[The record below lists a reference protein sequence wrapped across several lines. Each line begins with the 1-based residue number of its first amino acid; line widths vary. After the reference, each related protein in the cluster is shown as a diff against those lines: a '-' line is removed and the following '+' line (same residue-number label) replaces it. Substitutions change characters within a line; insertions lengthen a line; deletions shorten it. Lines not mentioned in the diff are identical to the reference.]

1 MKKQMLIDLVN
12 SFGGVMYL
20 NYYGNT
26 GIWKLKI
33 IFVNQ
38 SEEEEKYTKM
48 AASEDVV
55 YEQMY
60 DFISIRRELPT
71 IH

>member
-38 SEEEEKYTKM
+38 AEEEEKYTKM

-60 DFISIRRELPT
+60 DFICIRRELPT